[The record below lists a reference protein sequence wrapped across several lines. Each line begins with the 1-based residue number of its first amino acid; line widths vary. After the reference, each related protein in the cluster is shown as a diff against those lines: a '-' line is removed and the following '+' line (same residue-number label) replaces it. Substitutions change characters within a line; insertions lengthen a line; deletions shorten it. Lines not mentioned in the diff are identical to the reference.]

1 MGQLENNDI
10 CKFCNNEG
18 YIYSCLN
25 CHKPA
30 IFDSEFGIVVC
41 DTCFILGDKQNTYSE
56 KCTNCNI
63 PDRVID
69 LPRVGDLIDLPSE
82 DKINQLINWEYP
94 LRFPV
99 GTSYDIIR
107 LIEVNDGILK
117 YHSYVE
123 SSNKN
128 ISINLLRNL
137 IIVNRRPTTISW
149 TTTLKGLVVYLNEER
164 NKDVLKNNSYVKLLS
179 PSGCSWDM
187 GLATQNDVINKLNI
201 NKSHLINGVVFKI
214 TDLLNENLIFKNRIL
229 KLDNMDNYFFNKMEN
244 QLYLIESIRKFEI
257 F

>member
-1 MGQLENNDI
+1 MGKLGNDDI
-10 CKFCNNEG
+10 CKFCNDEG
-18 YIYSCLN
+18 YIYTCLN

-30 IFDSEFGIVVC
+30 ICDSEIGVVVC

-63 PDRVID
+63 ADKVFDI
-69 LPRVGDLIDLPSE
+69 PRVGDIIDLPSE

-94 LRFPV
+94 LRFSI

-107 LIEVNDGILK
+107 PIEVNEGILK

-123 SSNKN
+123 SLNKN

-149 TTTLKGLVVYLNEER
+149 TTNLKGLKAYLNEEM
-164 NKDVLKNNSYVKLLS
+164 NKDLVNKNLYVKLLL
-179 PSGCSWDM
+179 PTGCSWNLDI
-187 GLATQNDVINKLNI
+187 ANQNDII
-201 NKSHLINGVVFKI
+201 NKSNVNKNHLLNGVVIKI
-214 TDLLNENLIFKNRIL
+214 ADLLNENLFFKNRLL
-229 KLDNMDNYFFNKMEN
+229 KIDNTENYFFNESEN
-244 QLYLIESIRKFEI
+244 NMYLIESIKKFEL